1 LHNFRRL
8 ILVIVF
14 VGVSAFSAYSQ
25 DMLGLAN
32 SNFAGAM
39 GISLNPSSMVG
50 SKLYMDYNLIG
61 FNVSVDNS
69 YAYIEKGDFYDLIFK
84 GIEPVYYTSKHEK
97 RNFAYYDND
106 KLKNGY
112 VDMKIT
118 GPGAMLV
125 YGKHAFGLTTSYRTL
140 ASFNNLPPD
149 VATFLYEAIDYPP
162 QQMKLYSHDKPI
174 KGSFL
179 SWLEIG
185 VSYSYLIHRKKW
197 EFWSLGITLKPL
209 FGYSGLYMAIDNV
222 DYMIEN
228 DSTAHLQNTSF
239 KYGYSLPV
247 DYTNNDFTG
256 GFKRGFGFGADI
268 GVTYE
273 KTRKGHGNGYFSRLC
288 EQRYDSYN
296 YKIGFSI
303 LDFGYIRFT
312 KNAEDYSYNDA
323 SAYWY
328 EPDDT
333 LPNSSMNEI
342 NTKIRS
348 YFGDPAGV
356 STKFS
361 MYLPM
366 AVSLQY
372 DYWMWKGFY
381 LNGTLI
387 YGFKFGD
394 ASVKRPTILAITPR
408 WEKVRYE
415 FSFPISFYE
424 WDPVPKIGFSIRYGG
439 FYIGSENLNPLLKI
453 SDFTGLNLY
462 FGMRLNLM
470 RLLRMDYW
478 KGNCDDLRMR
488 DIETFDYRNF

>member
-1 LHNFRRL
+1 
-8 ILVIVF
+8 
-14 VGVSAFSAYSQ
+14 
-25 DMLGLAN
+25 
-32 SNFAGAM
+32 M

-61 FNVSVDNS
+61 FGFAFDNN
-69 YAYIEKGDFYDLIFK
+69 YAYIKKDDFYNLLFK
-84 GIEPVYYTSKHEK
+84 AIPPVYYTSKNEE

-112 VDMKIT
+112 LNTKIT

-125 YGKHAFGLTTSYRTL
+125 YGKHAFGLTTSFRTL
-140 ASFNNLPPD
+140 TSFNNMPPD

-174 KGSFL
+174 KSAVL

-185 VSYSYLIHRKKW
+185 VSYSYLFHRKKW
-197 EFWSLGITLKPL
+197 EFWSLGVTLKPL
-209 FGYSGLYMAIDNV
+209 FGYSGLYMAVNNV
-222 DYMIEN
+222 DYMVEN
-228 DSTAHLQNTSF
+228 DSTAHLQNTTF
-239 KYGYSLPV
+239 EYGYSLPV
-247 DYTNNDFTG
+247 NYSDNSMTG

-268 GVTYE
+268 GITYE
-273 KTRKGHGNGYFSRLC
+273 KTRKGHGNGIFDRLC

-303 LDFGYIRFT
+303 LDLGYIKFT
-312 KNAEDYSYNDA
+312 KNAEHYSYTDA

-333 LPNSSMNEI
+333 LPTNNLDEI
-342 NTKIRS
+342 STKIKY
-348 YFGDPAGV
+348 YFGEPAGV
-356 STKFS
+356 VNEFS
-361 MYLPM
+361 MYLPT

-372 DYWMWKGFY
+372 DRWMWKGFY

-408 WEKVRYE
+408 WESARYDV
-415 FSFPISFYE
+415 SFPITFYE
-424 WDPVPKIGFSIRYGG
+424 WEPVPKIGFAVRYGG
-439 FYIGSENLNPLLKI
+439 LYVGCDNLNPLLKF
-453 SDFTGLNLY
+453 SDFTGTVIY
-462 FGMRLNLM
+462 FGLRLNLM
-470 RLLRMDYW
+470 RLLHMDYW
-478 KGNCDDLRMR
+478 KGNCNDLRMR
-488 DIETFDYRNF
+488 NIETFDYRNF